1 MAVQVIEAQHG
12 DLHAGRPE
20 RTATAALKPSA
31 SSAAHMGREALRKA
45 QRQPGDKARDW
56 R

>member
-1 MAVQVIEAQHG
+1 MISMLAGLVTPP
-12 DLHAGRPE
+12 LHA
-20 RTATAALKPSA
+20 LKTSA